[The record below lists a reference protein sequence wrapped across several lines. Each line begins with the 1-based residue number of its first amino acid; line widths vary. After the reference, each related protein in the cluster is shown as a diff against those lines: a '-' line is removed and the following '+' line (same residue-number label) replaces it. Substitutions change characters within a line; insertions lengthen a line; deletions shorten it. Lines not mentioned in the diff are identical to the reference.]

1 MRSPSWEDM
10 HNQLSSAGLIVQT
23 SAVEKLEKLQNVLPL
38 IEAANSSGVRL
49 LNGATVDELLAISSA
64 PAESPDETQKPL
76 SQSTLPWPEQDSP
89 YGRVLAPIL
98 PAPDQTI
105 PKPRLSSGFNSS
117 DFPLEAR
124 EVDSDIEIHF
134 DITGQSSTE
143 GRISD
148 MQSCFKSRLAQIR
161 R

>member
-64 PAESPDETQKPL
+64 PAVACAHQSAGTRAADGPWQRSP
-76 SQSTLPWPEQDSP
+76 
-89 YGRVLAPIL
+89 
-98 PAPDQTI
+98 PDT
-105 PKPRLSSGFNSS
+105 R
-117 DFPLEAR
+117 
-124 EVDSDIEIHF
+124 
-134 DITGQSSTE
+134 
-143 GRISD
+143 
-148 MQSCFKSRLAQIR
+148 
-161 R
+161 